1 MSNPS
6 ISLVSV
12 TDTAS
17 LVVSEPGKYRLQYV
31 GPNAMF
37 LGTSAITSALP
48 SGAIFF
54 AVSTSNGFVDIE
66 FEADAELYAVCQP
79 GLTSSLKVVKWF

>member
-1 MSNPS
+1 LNPT
-6 ISLVSV
+6 IAVVSV

-17 LVVSEPGKYRLQYV
+17 QVVSEPGNYRFQYQ
-31 GPNAMF
+31 GPNPVF
-37 LGTSAITSALP
+37 LGTSALTSAATPAAVLVL
-48 SGAIFF
+48 
-54 AVSTSNGFVDIE
+54 VSTSASVFEIE